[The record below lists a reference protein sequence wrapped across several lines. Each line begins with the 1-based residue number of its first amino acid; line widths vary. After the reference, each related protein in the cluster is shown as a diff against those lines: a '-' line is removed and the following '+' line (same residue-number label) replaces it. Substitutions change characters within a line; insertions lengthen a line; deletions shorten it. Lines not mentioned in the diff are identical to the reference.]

1 MSNADTLLSSGDING
16 ARAHLINEVR
26 ASPANWEARSFLF
39 QVFALQGDWERA
51 EKQLDTLA
59 KLDPEAQML
68 AVAYRQC
75 IAAERDREAVLAG
88 ESDLQSRWDMPWLQ
102 KLGQAL
108 QLLGTD
114 DAAAAH
120 LRGEA
125 FDEAPTSAGT
135 VDGREFDWIADADQ
149 RFGPTLETMIAGKY
163 SLMPIEALET
173 LTIHPPADLRDTI
186 WGQAEFGL
194 RDGAR
199 VAGFVC
205 VRYPGSHLS
214 DNTDVVRGVS
224 TDWREEGGVE
234 VGTGHR
240 LIVFSD
246 GSEHPLMSLRS
257 LTFSPTPSGEA

>member
-1 MSNADTLLSSGDING
+1 MSNADTLLSSGDIDG
-16 ARAHLINEVR
+16 ARAHLIDEVR
-26 ASPANWEARSFLF
+26 ASPANWQARSFLF
-39 QVFALQGDWERA
+39 QILALRGEWERA

-75 IAAERDREAVLAG
+75 ISAERDREAFFDG
-88 ESDLQSRWDMPWLQ
+88 ETPFSSRFELPWLK
-102 KLGQAL
+102 KLGDAICVF
-108 QLLGTD
+108 GSD
-114 DAAAAH
+114 PGAAAQ

-125 FDEAPTSAGT
+125 FEEARTTPGE
-135 VDGREFDWIADADQ
+135 VDGTSFDWIADADQ
-149 RFGPTLETMIAGKY
+149 RFGPTLETIIAGQY
-163 SLMPIEALET
+163 SLMPMEALET

-214 DNTDVVRGVS
+214 SQTDVVRGVA
-224 TDWREEGGVE
+224 TDWREEGGIE
-234 VGTGHR
+234 TGLGHR
-240 LIVFSD
+240 LMVLSD

-257 LTFSPTPSGEA
+257 LKFGEA

>member
-1 MSNADTLLSSGDING
+1 MSNADTLLSSGDIDG
-16 ARAHLINEVR
+16 ARAHLMDEVR

-39 QVFALQGDWERA
+39 QIFALQGDWERA

-75 IAAERDREAVLAG
+75 IAAERDREAFLKG
-88 ESDLQSRWDMPWLQ
+88 ETPFQSRWEMPWLE

-108 QLLGTD
+108 QTSGTNQ
-114 DAAAAH
+114 AAASQ
-120 LRGEA
+120 LRSEA

-135 VDGREFDWIADADQ
+135 VDGRSFDWIADADQ

-173 LTIHPPADLRDTI
+173 LTISAPVDLRDTI
-186 WGQAEFGL
+186 WGQAQFGL

-205 VRYPGSHLS
+205 VRYPNSHLS
-214 DNTDVVRGVS
+214 EDADVVRGVA
-224 TDWREEGGVE
+224 TDWRDEGGIE

-240 LIVFSD
+240 LMVFSD

-257 LTFSPTPSGEA
+257 LTFDATPSGEA